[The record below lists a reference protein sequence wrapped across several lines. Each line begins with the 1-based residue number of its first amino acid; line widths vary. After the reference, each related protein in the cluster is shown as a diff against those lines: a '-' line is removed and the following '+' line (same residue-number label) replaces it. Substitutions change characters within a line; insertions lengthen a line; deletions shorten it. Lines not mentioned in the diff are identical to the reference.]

1 LFKLRVTMSIISQLN
16 QSDYKVEN
24 LNGTNYSIWSIKL
37 EIILMMI

>member
-1 LFKLRVTMSIISQLN
+1 MSIISQLN